1 MKIKKV
7 WAVSFSPT
15 RTSKKVV
22 DGIVEGFSGIESD
35 SIDLTYPGYDG
46 ARTFSSDEL
55 VVIGVPV
62 YSGRVA
68 APAVK
73 RLEQIRGSNTPV
85 VLVVLYGN
93 REYEDALLELKEIAL
108 KSSFIPVAGA
118 AFIGEHSFSSS
129 QAEIAAGRPD
139 SVDLD
144 SALSFGKSI
153 MDKITQAPDLTVFA
167 GLQVPGNTPFKD
179 GMGPIPVTPEVDS
192 EVCTSCGLC
201 VESCPT
207 GAITIDD
214 EVIID
219 VDQCI
224 FCCACIKI
232 CPEQAVAITAPPM
245 LEKQKALHEKC
256 AARKEPEL
264 YYSAV

>member
-1 MKIKKV
+1 MKINKV

-15 RTSKKVV
+15 RTSQKVV
-22 DGIVEGFSGIESD
+22 DGIVEGISGIEND

-46 ARTFSSDEL
+46 DRTFSPDEL

-68 APAVK
+68 GPAVK
-73 RLEQIRGSNTPV
+73 RLEQLRGSNTPI

-118 AFIGEHSFSSS
+118 AFIGEHSFSSA

-139 SVDLD
+139 SVDLG
-144 SALSFGKSI
+144 SAASFGKSI
-153 MDKITQAPDLTVFA
+153 MDKIEQAPDFNAFA
-167 GLQVPGNTPFKD
+167 DLQVPGNTPFKD
-179 GMGPIPVTPEVDS
+179 GMGPIPVTPGVDS
-192 EVCTSCGLC
+192 ELCTICGVC

-207 GAITIDD
+207 GAITIDN
-214 EVIID
+214 EVIMD
-219 VDQCI
+219 VDLCI
-224 FCCACIKI
+224 FCCACIKT
-232 CPEQAVAITAPPM
+232 CPEQAVSITAPPII
-245 LEKQKALHEKC
+245 EKQMALHKNC